1 LLRIGLITTNTK
13 QSDSG
18 YHKQILSGKMSKAAT
33 EHPLRLDDDVAKPL
47 EASLNALV
55 DQSVVTAGEKD
66 QAARK

>member
-1 LLRIGLITTNTK
+1 
-13 QSDSG
+13 
-18 YHKQILSGKMSKAAT
+18 MSKAAT

-55 DQSVVTAGEKD
+55 DQSVVTAGQKD